1 MKTAQSIEAI
11 EARKEQTDNGE
22 IKYPRGTHPN
32 SHGNN
37 LGKKY
42 NKQVPVQP
50 PAFIA
55 NKWQPGQS
63 GNPSGKPKQDVANI
77 IARAVFENNK
87 EQLYDAFLKAALKG
101 NAYAFQQLA
110 DRAYGKL
117 KERVEISPGEEF
129 REMSSE
135 ALSERVKQ
143 LEAKLGITVSTD
155 APRGAGV
162 DPIRALPPTIK
173 TED

>member
-1 MKTAQSIEAI
+1 MKTADSIEAN
-11 EARKEQTDNGE
+11 EARKENTESGE
-22 IKYPRGTHPN
+22 VKYARGMNPS

-42 NKQVPVQP
+42 NKQAPVQSP
-50 PAFIA
+50 EFIA
-55 NKWQPGQS
+55 RKWQPGQS

-129 REMSSE
+129 RDMSSE
-135 ALSERVKQ
+135 ALIERVRQ
-143 LEAKLGITVSTD
+143 LEAKLGIAVSTD
-155 APRGAGV
+155 SPRGTGD